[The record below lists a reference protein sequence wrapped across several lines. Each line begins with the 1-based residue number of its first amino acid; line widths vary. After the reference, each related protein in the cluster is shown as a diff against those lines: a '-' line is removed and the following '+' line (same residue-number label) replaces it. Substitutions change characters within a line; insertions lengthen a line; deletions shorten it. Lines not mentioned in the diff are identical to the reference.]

1 MNTYHLQY
9 FSLLGDFTKKS
20 SETLT
25 SKASTPSELYAE
37 IEALYSFSHG
47 KDNFRVAINDE
58 FSEWDSVLN
67 DGDKIVFI
75 PPVAGG

>member
-20 SETLT
+20 SENLT

-37 IEALYSFSHG
+37 IEVLYSFSQD